1 MDWNTIL
8 YDQKHSFVT
17 KYGAGLIDELKPQ
30 PGERILDIGC
40 GTGHLTA
47 QIAASGALVTGMDAS
62 RDMIAA
68 ARQNYPQLNFL
79 ETDASAFS
87 FAEAFDA
94 IFSNATLHWV
104 HRAEEA
110 VICMARA
117 LRPSGRFIVEFG
129 GRGNVRRIDTT
140 LEHAVQELTGQT
152 VRASNYFPSISAYTT
167 LLETHGIEVLQATLY
182 DRPTRLEE
190 GAAGLAN
197 WLRMFRGAV
206 LEQLTAEQSQT
217 VISAVEDRLRGELWS
232 DDAWYADY
240 RRLRVIGRK
249 LG

>member
-1 MDWNTIL
+1 MDWNTTL

-40 GTGHLTA
+40 GTGHLSS
-47 QIAASGALVTGMDAS
+47 QIAALGAIVTGIDAS
-62 RDMIAA
+62 PEMIAA
-68 ARQNYPQLNFL
+68 ARKNYPQLDFL
-79 ETDASAFS
+79 EADAAAFT
-87 FAEAFDA
+87 FAEPFDA

-110 VICMARA
+110 VICMANA
-117 LRPSGRFIVEFG
+117 LRPDGRFVVEFG
-129 GRGNVRRIDTT
+129 GHGNVQRIYTA
-140 LEHAVQELTGQT
+140 LEEAVLEIAGQT
-152 VRASNYFPSISAYTT
+152 VRASNYFPSISAYTS

-190 GAAGLAN
+190 GPVGLAN

-206 LEQLTAEQSQT
+206 LEQLTAEQAHA
-217 VISAVEDRLRGELWS
+217 VIVAVQDRLRCELWR

-240 RRLRVIGRK
+240 RRLRVLGRK
-249 LG
+249 VG